1 MNRTQKKK
9 NQLQNT
15 IQMGGGSAYKIVDI
29 RTYDI
34 RGGDL
39 GLFINLCQKAKN
51 NVNIGYN
58 VFVLLK
64 EPRGNPKSEEW
75 TFDTYTMSNI
85 DELDTKLKRAKETHY
100 KDYTHAAAMWAQDH
114 DEYNAEETKAEA
126 Q

>member
-9 NQLQNT
+9 NLLQNT
-15 IQMGGGSAYKIVDI
+15 IQMGEDTAYKIVDI

-64 EPRGNPKSEEW
+64 EPNHNSKEW
-75 TFDTYTMSNI
+75 AFETFYIDNI
-85 DELDTKLKRAKETHY
+85 AELDTKLKRAKETLY
-100 KDYTHAAAMWAQDH
+100 EDYTHAAAMWAQDH